1 MNTFSYL
8 LDGMDEFDAV
18 VSHIKKG
25 SKLLHSVGVSSS
37 QKSHLI
43 YALSEHVTSKCLIVA
58 PDESKAGRTVKELSF
73 LCSDDV
79 LYFPPREYIFYDV
92 DVSNR
97 KGEYNRLKSLS
108 GIENAKIIVTTV
120 SALSTYTLPYEYFK
134 KYSLN
139 IDMQSTV
146 DMAELISSLI
156 FMGYSRVGTVE
167 SVGQF
172 SVRGSIIDVFTPSS
186 ENPYRIELWD
196 DEVDSIRQFN
206 AVTQLSED
214 SAESVLICPA
224 RELIYTKED
233 ALENNEK
240 IREMKNEN
248 LLRDIERFSQN
259 HYFPSNDKYMPMFYQ
274 KKKIAKER
282 ELKYHIP
289 TVMDYLPDDTL
300 VFFDEPGEL
309 ASVSSFWCKE
319 QAEIITETMDKGL
332 FPKTKEKYFLEYS
345 DIISLTDSHVSV
357 SFSALSH
364 SVPSA
369 RPNKLVSFSS
379 KTLQSYSSNMD
390 YMIDDIFFWQKNGY
404 RIVVLFNSE
413 IKAKNLYDALMDKGI
428 ISSLSED
435 GSRVPEYGEI
445 MILKG
450 SLERGFEYPSIKTVV
465 VTDGEPVVRK
475 KKRREKADS
484 KEKIKSFDEISI
496 GDYVVHRTH
505 GVGQYVGINQLE
517 VQGVISD
524 YIKLKYKGTDCL
536 YVPVNQLDLLY
547 KYSAVTEDR
556 SVKLNSLGGTQWNK
570 TVSKVKESVSKLAED
585 MIRLYAERSS
595 LKGHIFEKDTE
606 WQRQFENDFIYDE
619 TDEQLKCIKE
629 VKADMEQ
636 GKCMDRLL
644 CGDVGY
650 GKTEVALR
658 AAFKCVMGGMQVAY
672 LVPTTLLA
680 QQHYN
685 TFMSRMKDYC
695 INVEMLSR
703 FRTKKEQQVIIEKLK
718 TGEIDVVIGTHRILQ
733 DDVKFKSLGMLIV
746 DEEQRFGVGHKE
758 RLKEI
763 KKNVDVLTLSA
774 TPIPRTLNMAMI
786 GIRDLSV
793 ITSPPQDRHPVQTFV
808 MEYNAA
814 AVKNAIER
822 EISRSGQVYYLYN
835 RVENIE
841 RVAAKLQ
848 DMIPDARIAVAHG
861 KMSETQLENI
871 MAELIAGEIDV
882 LVCTTI
888 IETGLDVPNANT
900 IIIEN
905 ADCLGLSQL
914 YQLKGRV
921 GRSNRLAY
929 AYFTYHEG
937 KVLDQVAQKRLQ
949 AIREF
954 TEFGS
959 GFKIALRDLEI
970 RGAGNLLGKEQHGNM
985 NLVGYDMYCLLLDK
999 AVKELKGIETVETPK
1014 TTIDIKINAYIPEKL
1029 IEDEKRRI
1037 DMYRRIALI
1046 ENEEDKTEVTNEFI
1060 DCFGD
1065 VPKSVDNLMEIALIK
1080 SMASE
1085 IFISDITQK
1094 DDLIIFTFDKV
1105 VSAEAIVDIMD
1116 AYRRKMM
1123 FSSGTTSYLSYR
1135 YDTDVLK
1142 NIKIILQRL
1151 KNTIQTSDD
1160 SL

>member
-8 LDGMDEFDAV
+8 IDGMDEFDAA
-18 VSHIKKG
+18 VSHAK
-25 SKLLHSVGVSSS
+25 SKAGLFHAVGVSSS
-37 QKSHLI
+37 QKSHFI
-43 YALSEHVTSKCLIVA
+43 YALGKHLTAQCLIVA
-58 PDESKAGRTVKELSF
+58 PDESKAGRIVKDLSF
-73 LCSDDV
+73 LCSDEV

-97 KGEYNRLKSLS
+97 KGEYNRLKSLCN
-108 GIENAKIIVTTV
+108 IEKAKFIVTTV
-120 SALSTYTLPYEYFK
+120 AALSSYTLPHCYFK
-134 KYSLN
+134 NYSVK
-139 IDMQSTV
+139 IDMQSQI
-146 DMAELISSLI
+146 DMSSLAQQLV

-172 SVRGSIIDVFTPSS
+172 SVRGSIIDIFTPSDD
-186 ENPYRIELWD
+186 NPYRIELWG
-196 DEVDSIRQFN
+196 DEVDSIRRFN
-206 AVTQLSED
+206 AVTQLSEGN
-214 SAESVLICPA
+214 AESAFICPV
-224 RELIYTKED
+224 RELIYTKD
-233 ALENNEK
+233 AVGDTVEK
-240 IREMKNEN
+240 IRSMKNEN

-259 HYFPSNDKYMPMFYQ
+259 HYFPSNDKYMPMFYSD
-274 KKKIAKER
+274 KKSAEKLNLQSIVPCLA
-282 ELKYHIP
+282 
-289 TVMDYLPDDTL
+289 DYLNKDTL
-300 VFFDEPGEL
+300 VILDEPGEL
-309 ASVSSFWCKE
+309 VAASEAWCKE
-319 QAEIITETMDKGL
+319 QGEIIVSSMEKGL
-332 FPKTKEKYFLEYS
+332 FPKTNGKYFLEYA
-345 DIISLTDSHVSV
+345 DVVSLFESHTAVSV
-357 SFSALSH
+357 SSLSH
-364 SVPSA
+364 SVPSMK
-369 RPNKLVSFSS
+369 PVQIESFSA
-379 KTLQSYSSNMD
+379 KTLQSYSANME
-390 YMIDDIFFWQKNGY
+390 YMTDDIIFWQKNGY
-404 RIVVLFNSE
+404 RIVVLLNSDV
-413 IKAKNLYDALMDKGI
+413 KVKNLYDALMEKGI
-428 ISSLSED
+428 VSSVSDECD
-435 GSRVPEYGEI
+435 RVPEYGEI
-445 MILKG
+445 LIIKG

-465 VTDGEPVVRK
+465 VTDGEPSARK
-475 KKRREKADS
+475 KKRREKVDS

-517 VQGVISD
+517 VQGVVRD
-524 YIKLKYKGTDCL
+524 YIKLRYKGTDCL

-547 KYSAVTEDR
+547 KYSAVTEDKN
-556 SVKLNSLGGTQWNK
+556 VKLNSLGGTQWSK
-570 TVSKVKESVSKLAED
+570 TVSKVKESVAQLAEG
-585 MIRLYAERSS
+585 MIKLYAERSRIQ
-595 LKGHIFEKDTE
+595 GHVFAKDTE
-606 WQRQFENDFIYDE
+606 WQRQFENDFLYEE
-619 TDEQLKCIKE
+619 TDEQLKCIEE

-658 AAFKCVMGGMQVAY
+658 AAFKCVMDGMQVAY
-672 LVPTTLLA
+672 LVPTTILA

-703 FRTKKEQQVIIEKLK
+703 FRTKKEQKLIIDKLK
-718 TGEIDVVIGTHRILQ
+718 SGEIDVVIGTHRILQ
-733 DDVKFKSLGMLIV
+733 DDIKFKSLGMLIV

-758 RLKEI
+758 RLKEM

-793 ITSPPQDRHPVQTFV
+793 ITNPPQDRHPVQTFV
-808 MEYNAA
+808 MEYNSA
-814 AVKNAIER
+814 AVQNAVER
-822 EISRSGQVYYLYN
+822 EIARGGQVYYLYN

-841 RVAAKLQ
+841 RAAAKVQEMVPGARVAA
-848 DMIPDARIAVAHG
+848 AHG

-871 MAELIAGEIDV
+871 MADLLAGEIDV

-929 AYFTYHEG
+929 AYFTYREG

-985 NLVGYDMYCLLLDK
+985 NLVGYDMYCLLLEQ
-999 AVKELKGIETVETPK
+999 AVKELKGIETTEKPK
-1014 TTIDIKINAYIPEKL
+1014 TSVDLKVSAYIPDGL
-1029 IEDEKRRI
+1029 IEDEHRRI

-1046 ENEEDKTEVTNEFI
+1046 ESEEDKLEVANEFI

-1065 VPKSVDNLMEIALIK
+1065 IPESVENLMETALIK

-1094 DDLIIFTFDKV
+1094 DDLVIFTFDSV
-1105 VSAEAIVDIMD
+1105 VSAESIVDIMD
-1116 AYRRKMM
+1116 VYKRKMM
-1123 FSSGTTSYLSYR
+1123 FSSGSTSYLSYK
-1135 YDTDVLK
+1135 YDTDVLG

-1151 KNTIQTSDD
+1151 KNTIQNSAD
-1160 SL
+1160 